1 MESVV
6 EEDEV
11 KVLEE
16 ALRKFPEREEGS
28 GLSRVP
34 KT

>member
-16 ALRKFPEREEGS
+16 ALRKFPEWKEGS